1 MDGTPVLEGYPDVT
15 VQIPSGVSINTGD
28 SFYTYADN
36 DVNREKGIV
45 GQPFLLK
52 GDLSDSDAISALG
65 SKLTVAKEKDENGEE
80 TPKIDLATINA
91 GEGLKVIVKDT
102 TPVLET
108 TEKVV
113 KLPQGAVLNKGAKNY
128 VTIDAQG
135 NENPVKQVY
144 FNTLAYKRIFT
155 TDELRTPLL
164 ISIVTTLV
172 TTFLGLLIST
182 LGAYVLIQK
191 DMPGVKIF
199 SYLLMFTMIFNGGL
213 IPTFLVM
220 KRIGLLD
227 SLWAVMLPM
236 SMNVYNLVLMR
247 SFFEQLPESLFEA
260 AEIDGCTPMGIFI
273 KIVLPLSKAALASI
287 GLFFAVA
294 AWSEYF
300 HYVIYI
306 KSTSKYNFQYK
317 LRDLFSDKTDSQDGE
332 AINVNM
338 LKSAGVIVSIIP
350 FLFIYPFCQK
360 YFMTGVTMGA
370 VKE

>member
-1 MDGTPVLEGYPDVT
+1 MKKKFNL
-15 VQIPSGVSINTGD
+15 INPQ
-28 SFYTYADN
+28 YAP
-36 DVNREKGIV
+36 RSW
-45 GQPFLLK
+45 F
-52 GDLSDSDAISALG
+52 
-65 SKLTVAKEKDENGEE
+65 
-80 TPKIDLATINA
+80 
-91 GEGLKVIVKDT
+91 
-102 TPVLET
+102 
-108 TEKVV
+108 VV
-113 KLPQGAVLNKGAKNY
+113 
-128 VTIDAQG
+128 
-135 NENPVKQVY
+135 
-144 FNTLAYKRIFT
+144 FNTLFFIFLMAAMIIPIFKIFCDSMVNETVYGLKLIPKGFDPNTGKEVWFNTIAYKRIV
-155 TDELRTPLL
+155 TDPGLYKPFL
-164 ISIVTTLV
+164 ISIYTTIM

-199 SYLLMFTMIFNGGL
+199 SYMLLFTMIFNGGL

-220 KRIGLLD
+220 KNIGLLD

-247 SFFEQLPESLFEA
+247 SFFEGIPTSLFEA
-260 AEIDGCTPMGIFI
+260 AEIDGCTPMGIFV

-306 KSTSKYNFQYK
+306 KSSSKYNFQYK
-317 LRDLFSDKTDSQDGE
+317 LRDLFQDKQESDQGTK
-332 AINVNM
+332 INVNT
-338 LKSAGVIVSIIP
+338 LKSAAVIVSIVP
-350 FLFIYPFCQK
+350 FMFIYPFCQK

>member
-1 MDGTPVLEGYPDVT
+1 MKKKFNLINPQYAPRSWFVL
-15 VQIPSGVSINTGD
+15 
-28 SFYTYADN
+28 
-36 DVNREKGIV
+36 
-45 GQPFLLK
+45 
-52 GDLSDSDAISALG
+52 
-65 SKLTVAKEKDENGEE
+65 
-80 TPKIDLATINA
+80 
-91 GEGLKVIVKDT
+91 
-102 TPVLET
+102 
-108 TEKVV
+108 
-113 KLPQGAVLNKGAKNY
+113 
-128 VTIDAQG
+128 
-135 NENPVKQVY
+135 
-144 FNTLAYKRIFT
+144 FNTLFFVFLMAAMIIPIFKIFCDSMVNETVYGLKLIPKGFDPNTGKEVWFNTIAYKRIV
-155 TDELRTPLL
+155 TDPGLYKPFL
-164 ISIVTTLV
+164 ISIYTTLM

-199 SYLLMFTMIFNGGL
+199 SYMLLFTMIFNGGL

-220 KRIGLLD
+220 KNIGLLD

-247 SFFEQLPESLFEA
+247 SFFEGIPVSLFEA
-260 AEIDGCTPMGIFI
+260 AEIDGCTPMGIFV

-306 KSTSKYNFQYK
+306 KSSSKYNFQYK
-317 LRDLFSDKTDSQDGE
+317 LRDLFQDKQE
-332 AINVNM
+332 ASEGTKINVNT
-338 LKSAGVIVSIIP
+338 LKSAAVIVSIVP
-350 FLFIYPFCQK
+350 FMFIYPFCQK

>member
-1 MDGTPVLEGYPDVT
+1 MKNKFSLFNKQYAARSWFVVF
-15 VQIPSGVSINTGD
+15 NTL
-28 SFYTYADN
+28 FFIALM
-36 DVNREKGIV
+36 VCMIV
-45 GQPFLLK
+45 PILK
-52 GDLSDSDAISALG
+52 ILSDSLVNE
-65 SKLTVAKEKDENGEE
+65 TVYGLSIWPKE
-80 TPKIDLATINA
+80 
-91 GEGLKVIVKDT
+91 
-102 TPVLET
+102 
-108 TEKVV
+108 
-113 KLPQGAVLNKGAKNY
+113 
-128 VTIDAQG
+128 
-135 NENPVKQVY
+135 
-144 FNTLAYKRIFT
+144 FNLIGYKRIVTDPGLRIPLFISVYT
-155 TDELRTPLL
+155 T
-164 ISIVTTLV
+164 IV

-191 DMPGVKIF
+191 DMPGVSLF
-199 SYLLMFTMIFNGGL
+199 SKALLFTMIFNGGL

-236 SMNVYNLVLMR
+236 SLNVYNLVLMR

-306 KSTSKYNFQYK
+306 KSSSKYNFQYK
-317 LRDLFSDKTDSQDGE
+317 LRDLFNDKQEASEGE
-332 AINVNM
+332 DINVNT
-338 LKSAGVIVSIIP
+338 LKSAAVIVSIVP
-350 FLFIYPFCQK
+350 FMFIYPFCQK